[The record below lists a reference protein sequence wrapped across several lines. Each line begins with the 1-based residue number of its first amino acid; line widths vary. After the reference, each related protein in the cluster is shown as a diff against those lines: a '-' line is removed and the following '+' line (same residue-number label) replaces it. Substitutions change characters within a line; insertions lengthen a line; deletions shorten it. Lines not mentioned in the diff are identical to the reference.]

1 MSCSQVQG
9 RVLLW
14 NSVLRCS
21 CNSSELY
28 LPLFFISPTMHLC
41 YWFGIFSLPTVH
53 NSQKKHFFLLAKSL
67 GPIVLFPAFWPQL
80 GQPHW
85 TQCVWTSTRG
95 MVTIQLSFLPEI
107 SFLQWRGLQWPSKW
121 TWARWQGDLVR
132 AVSLSCSSSECPAM
146 RTHLSLLLGCT
157 QLVEETWDSPCLCW
171 T

>member
-85 TQCVWTSTRG
+85 TQCVWISTG
-95 MVTIQLSFLPEI
+95 
-107 SFLQWRGLQWPSKW
+107 GLTPSN
-121 TWARWQGDLVR
+121 
-132 AVSLSCSSSECPAM
+132 SLSSQKSPSCNDVVFSDQANEPE
-146 RTHLSLLLGCT
+146 HGDKGILSGRSLWAAAPVSVL
-157 QLVEETWDSPCLCW
+157 PCARIYLCCW
-171 T
+171 AVNNL